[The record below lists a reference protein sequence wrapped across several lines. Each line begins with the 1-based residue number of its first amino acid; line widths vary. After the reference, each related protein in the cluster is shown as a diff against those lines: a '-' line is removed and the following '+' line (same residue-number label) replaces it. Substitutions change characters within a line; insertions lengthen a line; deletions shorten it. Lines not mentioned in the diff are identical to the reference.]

1 MEANRNGGRK
11 WGRKEN
17 DFARDALK
25 VGKRFTLSQQTIVF
39 FKQNKRCSSRPT
51 ACLQSSIV
59 HTVIYKHTHP
69 FDDLVNSI
77 TCNLFCAEIG
87 IYPSFPFLFPTDNEF
102 VTATS

>member
-25 VGKRFTLSQQTIVF
+25 VDKQTIVF

-59 HTVIYKHTHP
+59 HTVIYKHTP
-69 FDDLVNSI
+69 FR
-77 TCNLFCAEIG
+77 
-87 IYPSFPFLFPTDNEF
+87 
-102 VTATS
+102 